1 MEENTARLVNCL
13 CYGEK
18 NAKTQE
24 KIAEEMGVSPIDV
37 RRTVN
42 EARTVDRVV
51 ICNYRNGK
59 GNFLP
64 ETNDEL
70 MEQYRKTYRR
80 GKAVFAQ
87 LSALMK
93 AMEMNGQ
100 MTIEDLIAE
109 TEAIV

>member
-1 MEENTARLVNCL
+1 MEDSTVMLMNCL
-13 CYGEK
+13 GYGEK
-18 NAKTQE
+18 NAKTQGAL
-24 KIAEEMGVSPIDV
+24 AEEMGIPPIDV
-37 RRTVN
+37 RRSVN
-42 EARTVDRVV
+42 DARTVDRVV

-59 GNFLP
+59 GYFLP

-70 MEQYRKTYRR
+70 MKQYRKTYRR

-100 MTIEDLIAE
+100 MTLEDLIAE